1 MIRLLVLLAVLC
13 ALASVLGSAVTGAL
27 AADVETGSFSVGVS
41 QTVASCETGDHEK
54 APVFRPCGKMK
65 NGTAVPC
72 SADQAVIPTPF
83 DVAFPLALARRYAA
97 VSAGRRRGPRGGGG
111 RPPRAG
117 GGRGGGGR
125 RR

>member
-1 MIRLLVLLAVLC
+1 MNRLLVLVAVLC

-72 SADQAVIPTPF
+72 SADQSVMPAPF

-97 VSAGRRRGPRGGGG
+97 VSADRRRVPREGYF
-111 RPPRAG
+111 RPPRTIESRLG
-117 GGRGGGGR
+117 V
-125 RR
+125 